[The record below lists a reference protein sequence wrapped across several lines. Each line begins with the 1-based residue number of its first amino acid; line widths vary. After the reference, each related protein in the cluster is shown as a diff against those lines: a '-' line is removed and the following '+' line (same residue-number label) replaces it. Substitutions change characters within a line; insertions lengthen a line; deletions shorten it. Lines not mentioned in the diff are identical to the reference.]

1 MPPGAVTELV
11 RLALTAPPVPAEMSG
26 KGITTLPWLAQL
38 PWWMWTAWLV
48 PGVNPCML
56 KLAVIVFVVAL
67 HDSDTVPTGAWSR
80 TTPTLV
86 GTDEDEGDEE
96 ELHAATVAMAA
107 SARALVRTRGS
118 FTAKH
123 CLLGRTHAEGHDG
136 HRPGR
141 GPAEQ
146 YRLAC
151 PGPSANGETQP
162 PVGGRPRLCQVWATA
177 RTS

>member
-86 GTDEDEGDEE
+86 GADEDEGDEE
-96 ELHAATVAMAA
+96 ELHAAMVAMAA
-107 SARALVRTRGS
+107 SARALVRTRGAS
-118 FTAKH
+118 RRNTVSWVERTPRATTDT
-123 CLLGRTHAEGHDG
+123 GRAGA
-136 HRPGR
+136 RPNSIAR
-141 GPAEQ
+141 RA
-146 YRLAC
+146 
-151 PGPSANGETQP
+151 PGPSAKGE
-162 PVGGRPRLCQVWATA
+162 
-177 RTS
+177 